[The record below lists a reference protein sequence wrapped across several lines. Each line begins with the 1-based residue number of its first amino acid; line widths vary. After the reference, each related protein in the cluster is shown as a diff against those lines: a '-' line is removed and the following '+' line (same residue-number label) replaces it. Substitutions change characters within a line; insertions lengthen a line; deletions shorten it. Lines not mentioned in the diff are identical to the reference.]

1 MSAIG
6 GKADMPFCAAM
17 SANDPKRTSGGI
29 CVEGRLRAI
38 AQSCFEGRNNS
49 NAVCGGLW
57 WQHCTSNTKSPISQ
71 RGRQHSTAFAA
82 RRTEAGVTAHRIYQ
96 PLDDPAYV
104 VLQLDFPSVEQAQ
117 AFREFLE
124 ARVWSMPANSPG
136 LVGSPQAR
144 VLL

>member
-1 MSAIG
+1 MVATLHIEHRITDFPTW
-6 GKADMPFCAAM
+6 KEAF
-17 SANDPKRTSGGI
+17 NR
-29 CVEGRLRAI
+29 
-38 AQSCFEGRNNS
+38 
-49 NAVCGGLW
+49 
-57 WQHCTSNTKSPISQ
+57 
-71 RGRQHSTAFAA
+71 FAA

-144 VLL
+144 VLVTGPE